1 MRISRINE
9 PSNGS
14 NKNSIINLFKSN
26 NNNNK
31 NLKNRYFLNM
41 ASSEFPLRTNYEL
54 TRILTAYN
62 GSNEIEIVKYIDPD
76 RIEFSFIED
85 TEENRVVVTN
95 ELKADPPHNFTIT
108 KGYAFCVIS
117 RNFAEYAIWDASVKD
132 LLEWGKDTFSP
143 DEWYYN

>member
-1 MRISRINE
+1 
-9 PSNGS
+9 
-14 NKNSIINLFKSN
+14 
-26 NNNNK
+26 
-31 NLKNRYFLNM
+31 M

-62 GSNEIEIVKYIDPD
+62 GSNEIEIVKNIYPN
-76 RIEFSFIED
+76 RIKYRFIED
-85 TEENRVVVTN
+85 AEKNLVLETN
-95 ELKADPPHNFTIT
+95 DLKTDPPHNFTIA

-117 RNFAEYAIWDASVKD
+117 RNFAEYAIWDDNVKD